1 MNQQIKM
8 EKPENSSKEK
18 LKAHSIIMIFSG
30 IIIWLMSDSEKEMIH
45 DLIKGLGI
53 FLFILGIV
61 GISDINK
68 GMRKKKEFENLK
80 K

>member
-18 LKAHSIIMIFSG
+18 LKAYSIIMIFSG

>member
-1 MNQQIKM
+1 M
-8 EKPENSSKEK
+8 EKPENSSNKK
-18 LKAHSIIMIFSG
+18 LKAYSIIMIFSG

>member
-1 MNQQIKM
+1 M